1 MNKPITIY
9 GVKLPLIEERCD
21 LAEVIVNS
29 VRRQGLEI
37 EDGDVIVVTCKIVS
51 KALGLLVKLDDMKP
65 SMKALKIASKA
76 RCDPRFTELILRES
90 DDILAA
96 IPVKRLAD
104 EKLIDLYSY
113 SKRPEDVKR
122 CLEKYPIIFLVIRDG
137 SLWTDAGLD
146 SSNHP
151 PRIVSIPPRGLDE
164 VAKAIRDRIKDLT
177 GKDVA
182 VVISDTEI
190 FLTGSLDFARGSYG
204 IEPIER
210 GFGEPDLYGKP
221 KFGGVDA
228 IVHEICAAAALMM
241 RQTSRG
247 IPVVIIRGL
256 DYERCEC
263 GYHDRVKMNSESW
276 ARILKHIVRETRRVL
291 GLRAVLRM
299 ILGIFI

>member
-1 MNKPITIY
+1 MDKPITIY
-9 GVKLPLIEERCD
+9 GVKLPLIEGKCD
-21 LAEVIVNS
+21 LAEIIVDS
-29 VRRQGLEI
+29 VKKQGLKI
-37 EDGDVIVVTCKIVS
+37 EDGDVIVITCKIVS
-51 KALGLLVKLDDMKP
+51 KALGLLVKLDDVKP
-65 SMKALKIASKA
+65 SMEALKIASKV
-76 RCDPRFTELILRES
+76 RCDPRFVELVLRET

-96 IPVKRLAD
+96 IPVRRLAD
-104 EKLIDLYSY
+104 ERLIDLYSY
-113 SKRPEDVKR
+113 SKRPEHVKR
-122 CLEKYPIIFLVIRDG
+122 CLEKYPTIFLVLRDG
-137 SLWTDAGLD
+137 SLWTDSGLD

-151 PRIVSIPPRGLDE
+151 PGVVSIPPRDLDE
-164 VAKAIRDRIKDLT
+164 VAKMLRDRIKDLT

-210 GFGEPDLYGKP
+210 GFGELDLYGKP

-256 DYERCEC
+256 DYEKCEC

-276 ARILKHIVRETRRVL
+276 ARILKHIIRETRRVL
-291 GLRAVLRM
+291 GLRAILRI
-299 ILGIFI
+299 ILGILV

>member
-1 MNKPITIY
+1 MDKPITIY
-9 GVKLPLIEERCD
+9 GVKLPLIEGKCD
-21 LAEVIVNS
+21 LAEIIVDS
-29 VRRQGLEI
+29 VKKQGLKI
-37 EDGDVIVVTCKIVS
+37 EDGDVIVITCKIVS
-51 KALGLLVKLDDMKP
+51 KALGLLVKLDDVKP
-65 SMKALKIASKA
+65 SMEALKIASKV
-76 RCDPRFTELILRES
+76 RCDPRFVELVLRET

-96 IPVKRLAD
+96 IPVRRLAD
-104 EKLIDLYSY
+104 ERLIDLYSY
-113 SKRPEDVKR
+113 SKRPEHVKR
-122 CLEKYPIIFLVIRDG
+122 CLEKYPTIFLVLRDG
-137 SLWTDAGLD
+137 SLWTDSGLD

-151 PRIVSIPPRGLDE
+151 PGVVSIPPRDLDE
-164 VAKAIRDRIKDLT
+164 VAKMLRDRIKDLT

-210 GFGEPDLYGKP
+210 GFGELDLYGKP

-247 IPVVIIRGL
+247 IPVVIIKGL

-263 GYHDRVKMNSESW
+263 GYHDRVKMNSVSW
-276 ARILKHIVRETRRVL
+276 ARILKHIIRETRRVL
-291 GLRAVLRM
+291 GLRAILRI
-299 ILGIFI
+299 ILGILV

>member
-1 MNKPITIY
+1 MIY
-9 GVKLPLIEERCD
+9 GVKLPLIEKKCD

-29 VRRQGLEI
+29 VKEQGLGI
-37 EDGDVIVVTCKIVS
+37 EDGDVIVITCKIVS
-51 KALGLLVKLDDMKP
+51 KALGLLVKLDDVKP
-65 SMKALKIASKA
+65 SMKAVKIASKA
-76 RCDPRFTELILRES
+76 RCDPRFVELVLRES
-90 DDILAA
+90 DRTLAA

-104 EKLIDLYSY
+104 EGLIPLYSY
-113 SKRPEDVKR
+113 SKNPENVRR
-122 CLEKYPIIFLVIRDG
+122 CLEKYSTLFLVTRDG

-151 PRIVSIPPRGLDE
+151 PGVMSIPPRDLDG
-164 VAKAIRDRIKDLT
+164 VARMIRNRIRDLT
-177 GKDVA
+177 GKNVA
-182 VVISDTEI
+182 VVISDTEA

-228 IVHEICAAAALMM
+228 IVHETCAAAALMM

-263 GYHDRVKMNSESW
+263 GYHDRVETSSELGENFK
-276 ARILKHIVRETRRVL
+276 ARRK
-291 GLRAVLRM
+291 GD
-299 ILGIFI
+299 

>member
-1 MNKPITIY
+1 MDKPITIY

-21 LAEVIVNS
+21 LAQVIVDS
-29 VRRQGLEI
+29 ARKQGLEL
-37 EDGDVIVVTCKIVS
+37 EDGDIIVITCKIIS
-51 KALGLLVKLDDMKP
+51 KALGLLVKLDEVKP
-65 SMKALKIASKA
+65 STRAMEIASRA
-76 RCDPRFTELILRES
+76 GCDPRFVELVFRES
-90 DDILAA
+90 DDVVAA
-96 IPVKRLAD
+96 IPVKMLAD
-104 EKLIDLYSY
+104 EGLIPLYSY
-113 SKRPEDVKR
+113 SKNPENVRR
-122 CLEKYPIIFLVIRDG
+122 CLEKYPTLFLVTRDG
-137 SLWTDAGLD
+137 SLWSDAGLD

-151 PRIVSIPPRGLDE
+151 PGVISIPPRDLDG
-164 VAKAIRDRIKDLT
+164 VAKAIRDRIRELT

-228 IVHEICAAAALMM
+228 IVHEICSAAALMM
-241 RQTSRG
+241 RQTARG

-263 GYHDRVKMNSESW
+263 GYHDMVKMSSEGW
-276 ARILKHIVRETRRVL
+276 ARILKHVLRETRRVL
-291 GLRAVLRM
+291 GLKSLLRM
-299 ILGIFI
+299 LLEFI

>member
-1 MNKPITIY
+1 MIY
-9 GVKLPLIEERCD
+9 GVKLPLIEKRCD

-29 VRRQGLEI
+29 VKEQGLEI
-37 EDGDVIVVTCKIVS
+37 EDGDVIVITCKIVS
-51 KALGLLVKLDDMKP
+51 KALGLLVKLDDVKP
-65 SMKALKIASKA
+65 SMKAVRMASKA
-76 RCDPRFTELILRES
+76 RCDPRFVELVLRES
-90 DDILAA
+90 DEVLAA

-113 SKRPEDVKR
+113 SKRPEHVKR
-122 CLEKYPIIFLVIRDG
+122 CLEKYPTIFLVIRDG
-137 SLWTDAGLD
+137 SLWSDSGLD

-151 PRIVSIPPRGLDE
+151 PGVVSIPPRDLDE
-164 VAKAIRDRIKDLT
+164 VAKMIRNRIKELT

-210 GFGEPDLYGKP
+210 GFGELDLYGKP

-263 GYHDRVKMNSESW
+263 GYRDRVKMSSESW
-276 ARILKHIVRETRRVL
+276 ARILKHVVKETRRVL
-291 GLRAVLRM
+291 GLKTLLKTLLE
-299 ILGIFI
+299 ILFEE